1 MQWCLYA
8 LGGGLGHL
16 TRVLALARAA
26 IARGHDVTVL
36 SNSSDTMRVPAVAEL
51 GLPHRLITIPSEFDH
66 QRVSALVHE
75 RLTASA
81 FDVLVVDTFP
91 RGLAGELHDRLPTLS
106 ARNIKT
112 VLVHRDLQP
121 RYVAWAKLD
130 QLANA
135 YDLILSPG
143 ESGPLA
149 NLPNVRRTDSW
160 LIRDHHELLD
170 QHAAWQRL
178 RIIETDRPVITVIA
192 SGMSDERPAMSALA
206 SRLSR
211 ALHGRASVRLI
222 ALSEP
227 VETSPRVARPESSK
241 GVADSHA
248 LRKASG
254 RATEISLPVQLDA
267 VDVSEVDEVETV
279 ALWPC
284 LSAMAGID
292 LLIGAGGYNTVSEA
306 HATRTPLLAIA
317 RRRLY
322 DRQELRLPAHER
334 VANEVE
340 AEQKA
345 IQWIAQSANIHRDPI
360 PQYANG
366 VHDAVRWIES
376 IA

>member
-16 TRVLALARAA
+16 TRALALARAA

-36 SNSSDTMRVPAVAEL
+36 SNSSDATRIPAVAEL

-66 QRVSALVHE
+66 QRVSAFVQE

-81 FDVLVVDTFP
+81 FDVLIVDTFP

-130 QLANA
+130 PLANA

-143 ESGPLA
+143 ESGPFA

-178 RIIETDRPVITVIA
+178 RIIETDRLVITVIA

-222 ALSEP
+222 A
-227 VETSPRVARPESSK
+227 VDA
-241 GVADSHA
+241 ADA
-248 LRKASG
+248 
-254 RATEISLPVQLDA
+254 P
-267 VDVSEVDEVETV
+267 DEVETV

-284 LSAMAGID
+284 VSAMAGID

-360 PQYANG
+360 PPYANG

>member
-1 MQWCLYA
+1 MRWCLYA

-16 TRVLALARAA
+16 TRGLALARAA

-36 SNSSDTMRVPAVAEL
+36 SNSSDAARVPAVTEL
-51 GLPHRLITIPSEFDH
+51 GLARRLITIPSEFDH
-66 QRVSALVHE
+66 QQVSQLVQE
-75 RLTASA
+75 RLTASS

-91 RGLAGELHDRLPTLS
+91 RGLAGELHDLLATLS
-106 ARNIKT
+106 GKGIKT

-121 RYVAWAKLD
+121 RYVEWAKLGS
-130 QLANA
+130 LAHA

-149 NLPNVRRTDSW
+149 NLPNARRTDAW
-160 LIRDHHELLD
+160 LIRDPHELLD

-178 RIIETDRPVITVIA
+178 RIVETDRPVIAVIA
-192 SGMSDERPAMSALA
+192 SGLSAERPAMSALA

-211 ALHGRASVRLI
+211 ALHGRASVRLM
-222 ALSEP
+222 AL
-227 VETSPRVARPESSK
+227 
-241 GVADSHA
+241 G
-248 LRKASG
+248 
-254 RATEISLPVQLDA
+254 ATDA
-267 VDVSEVDEVETV
+267 PDGVETV

-334 VANEVE
+334 VADEVE

-345 IQWIAQSANIHRDPI
+345 IQWIAQSASIHREPV
-360 PQYANG
+360 PQYTNG
-366 VHDAVRWIES
+366 VHDAVGWIES
-376 IA
+376 LG

>member
-16 TRVLALARAA
+16 TRALALARAA

-36 SNSSDTMRVPAVAEL
+36 SNSPDAERIPAAAEL
-51 GLPHRLITIPSEFDH
+51 GLARRMITIPSGFDH
-66 QRVSALVHE
+66 QQVSQVIQE
-75 RLTASA
+75 RLTASV
-81 FDVLVVDTFP
+81 FDVLIVDTFP
-91 RGLAGELHDRLPTLS
+91 RGLAGELVELLPTLS

-121 RYVAWAKLD
+121 RYVEWAKLD
-130 QLANA
+130 QFAHA

-149 NLPNVRRTDSW
+149 NLPKARLTNSW

-178 RIIETDRPVITVIA
+178 RIIETDRPVIAVIA
-192 SGMSDERPAMSALA
+192 SGLSDERPAMSALA

-211 ALHGRASVRLI
+211 ALHGRASVRLM
-222 ALSEP
+222 A
-227 VETSPRVARPESSK
+227 
-241 GVADSHA
+241 
-248 LRKASG
+248 
-254 RATEISLPVQLDA
+254 LDA
-267 VDVSEVDEVETV
+267 ADAPDGVETV
-279 ALWPC
+279 TLWPC
-284 LSAMAGID
+284 LSVMAGIE

-345 IQWIAQSANIHRDPI
+345 IQWIAQSANMHRDPI
-360 PQYANG
+360 PQYTNG